1 MAEKSQIANIIEQY
15 KRELKKLNINP
26 EKIILFGSYAEDTQR
41 EGSDIDLIVISDD
54 FQPLNVRERLEL
66 LGLAAG
72 KIMEPIEALGYTDEE
87 LEVEPK
93 GSFLW
98 NVLHT
103 NNPVYIS

>member
-26 EKIILFGSYAEDTQR
+26 EKIILFGSYAEGKQY
-41 EGSDIDLIVISDD
+41 EGSDIDLIVISND
-54 FQPLNVRERLEL
+54 FQPLNLRERLEL

-72 KIMEPIEALGYTDEE
+72 RIMEPIEALGYTDEE
-87 LEVEPK
+87 LEIEPE